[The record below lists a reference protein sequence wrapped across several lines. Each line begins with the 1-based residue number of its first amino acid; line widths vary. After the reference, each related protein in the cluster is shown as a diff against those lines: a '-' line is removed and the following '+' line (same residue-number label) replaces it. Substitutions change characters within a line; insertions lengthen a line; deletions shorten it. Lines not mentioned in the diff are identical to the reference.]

1 MKSFNLIF
9 DGYYS
14 DSVRFVMKGACGEFF
29 GTTICI
35 DVKRNG
41 VVETYNEEDLD
52 CYE

>member
-14 DSVRFVMKGACGEFF
+14 DSVRLVMNGACGELF

-35 DVKRNG
+35 DVKRM
-41 VVETYNEEDLD
+41 VLLKLIMKRI
-52 CYE
+52 